1 MFSPTDVQRR
11 ENLHKH
17 GEQEFPG
24 EKTGGRKNDDAETKK
39 PKFGPSPLL
48 RFGFH
53 NKQASKHITEKL
65 SQKEN
70 LPKGLKKA

>member
-39 PKFGPSPLL
+39 PKFGP
-48 RFGFH
+48 
-53 NKQASKHITEKL
+53 
-65 SQKEN
+65 
-70 LPKGLKKA
+70 